1 MAEFTLAIGNRN
13 YSSWSLRGWLIVRA
27 SGVVF
32 EEEMV
37 RLKMPD
43 TAAAIARHS
52 PAGLLPVLAHNGLAV
67 WDTLAIAE
75 YLHELRPD
83 AGLWPKAAAARAVA
97 RAVSAEMHAGFPD
110 VRREMPMNVR
120 GSFSGRG
127 QTSEIRIQI
136 QRMVG
141 LWMDCRKRFAGSATR
156 DDGFLFG
163 TFTVADAM
171 YAPMVTRLRTYGVAL
186 DPAAKAYCDAVFA
199 WPAMVQWCDAAAHE
213 PWLIEEYE
221 FG

>member
-13 YSSWSLRGWLIVRA
+13 YSSWSLRGWLIA
-27 SGVVF
+27 KAAGIAF
-32 EEEMV
+32 DEEFV
-37 RLKMPD
+37 RLKLPD

-75 YLHELRPD
+75 YLNELRPD
-83 AGLWPKAAAARAVA
+83 AGLWPTAAAARAVA

-110 VRREMPMNVR
+110 VRREMPMNIR
-120 GSFSGRG
+120 GSFPGRG
-127 QTSEIRIQI
+127 QTPDTRVQI
-136 QRMVG
+136 QRMTG
-141 LWMDCRKRFAGSATR
+141 LWMDCRKRFAGSAAR

-171 YAPMVTRLRTYGVAL
+171 YAPMVTRLRTYGVVL

-199 WPAMVQWCDAAAHE
+199 WPAMAQWCDAAAHE
-213 PWLIEEYE
+213 PWLIAEYE
-221 FG
+221 FD